1 MPRGAKLWLGFAV
14 VWIASPMDLVPEFI
28 PVAGL
33 LDDAVV
39 AALVLR
45 HLLDDGSKRGL
56 RALGEATLQHSRR
69 SSAGGGHLDL
79 APDLIHGVANSNR
92 CT

>member
-56 RALGEATLQHSRR
+56 RALGGRPCNTQGDRRPEAGTSIW
-69 SSAGGGHLDL
+69 HL
-79 APDLIHGVANSNR
+79 I
-92 CT
+92 